1 MFIWLSDRSKNHS
14 LPHHPHGA
22 DKEGGQHR
30 GIIYAVSEGW
40 DGDSHKGHCGVKEI
54 VEAYSTSEQ
63 DVLFSTYWHL
73 RTEKGKNS
81 LFFTSWLKKPTANQ
95 MACIAFFTFGEKMKS
110 LSIWY
115 LHTCQFVSESNTFD
129 FWFHVYMYYMMSILN
144 LWSENI
150 SLSSTVKFEVFERVS
165 WINGFYPQV
174 LHLSRIVLNQ
184 ATSLVVTL
192 NDCFTTFS

>member
-1 MFIWLSDRSKNHS
+1 MWRLIPHQSKMFYS
-14 LPHHPHGA
+14 LHT
-22 DKEGGQHR
+22 D
-30 GIIYAVSEGW
+30 IYALKRGKIVYFSQAGW
-40 DGDSHKGHCGVKEI
+40 RSQQPIK
-54 VEAYSTSEQ
+54 
-63 DVLFSTYWHL
+63 
-73 RTEKGKNS
+73 
-81 LFFTSWLKKPTANQ
+81 

-174 LHLSRIVLNQ
+174 LHLSRIVFNQ
-184 ATSLVVTL
+184 ANSPVVTL

>member
-14 LPHHPHGA
+14 LPHHSHGA

-30 GIIYAVSEGW
+30 GIIYVVSEGW

-54 VEAYSTSEQ
+54 VEAYFTSEQ

-115 LHTCQFVSESNTFD
+115 LHTCQFVSESNSFD
-129 FWFHVYMYYMMSILN
+129 FWFHHLVHKYQRGKLHMNYSIPITWWVFWICEVRILACQVQ
-144 LWSENI
+144 WSLKYLKE
-150 SLSSTVKFEVFERVS
+150 
-165 WINGFYPQV
+165 
-174 LHLSRIVLNQ
+174 
-184 ATSLVVTL
+184 
-192 NDCFTTFS
+192 